1 MRQSQ
6 TSDKLEEVAR
16 EAGAHWG
23 TTMRA
28 QYLRDARKVGSW
40 PGTLDQARR
49 LIDTT
54 VAAPLAEDERELLA
68 LLAERGARR
77 AWSDSNAP
85 PISSIHPIADL
96 ADFADEPW
104 IPVRSRYGA

>member
-6 TSDKLEEVAR
+6 TSEKLEEVAR
-16 EAGAHWG
+16 EVGAQWG

-49 LIDTT
+49 LIDDT
-54 VAAPLAEDERELLA
+54 VATPLADEERELLA

-77 AWSDSNAP
+77 AWSDTNPP
-85 PISSIHPIADL
+85 PISTIQPIADL
-96 ADFADEPW
+96 TDLEDAPW
-104 IPVRSRYGA
+104 TPVRSRYGA

>member
-1 MRQSQ
+1 MRQIQ

-16 EAGAHWG
+16 EVGSQWG
-23 TTMRA
+23 TMMRA

-49 LIDTT
+49 LIDDK
-54 VAAPLAEDERELLA
+54 VAAPLAEEQRELLA

-77 AWSDSNAP
+77 AWNDSNRP
-85 PISSIHPIADL
+85 PISSVHPIADL
-96 ADFADEPW
+96 TDLAEEPW
-104 IPVRSRYGA
+104 EPVRSRYGA